1 MERATVERD
10 RDWELLLRQFPE
22 GWETQAHLLGA
33 IERLRRFRSE
43 GDLLR
48 TLLLHVGLGYSLRET
63 AVRATQAGI
72 AQVSDVAVLDRM
84 RKAAGWFRWICNR
97 LLEERRW
104 ELPEPGG
111 WRVRILDGTLVKG
124 PGAGGRSWRIHYSLV
139 VPGLECDYV
148 ELTPVKGKHTGE
160 ILNRFPARPGEL
172 ILADRGFA
180 KPPGVE
186 ALAQQGA
193 ALVVRLN
200 TGSLPLYTAAGV
212 RFPLWQA
219 IKQITEPDQIAE
231 WEVYVH
237 GPSRRVAGRL
247 CVIRKSAEAI
257 ARTQR
262 RIRRKLQQGGPK
274 PKPETLAFAA
284 YIMVFTTLPKAEFP
298 AGQVLEWYRGRWQVE
313 LAFKRLKS
321 LAKLGHLHDQDA
333 ETVRAWLYG
342 KLCVAL
348 LGQKLMRVERDIS
361 PWGYRQRASAHL
373 MERV

>member
-1 MERATVERD
+1 MEKATVERD
-10 RDWELLLRQFPE
+10 RDWELLLRQLPD

-72 AQVSDVAVLDRM
+72 AEVSDVAVLDRM

-104 ELPEPGG
+104 ELPEPGR

-124 PGAGGRSWRIHYSLV
+124 PGAGGRSWRIHYSLI
-139 VPGLECDYV
+139 VPGLECDYF

-160 ILNRFPARPGEL
+160 ILNRFPARAGEL

-186 ALAQQGA
+186 ALTEQGA

-200 TGSLPLYTAAGV
+200 TGSLPLSTVSGEP
-212 RFPLWQA
+212 FPLLEA
-219 IKQITEPDQIAE
+219 LRRITKPDQIAE
-231 WEVYVH
+231 WEVYVR
-237 GPSRRVAGRL
+237 GPRRPIAGRL
-247 CVIRKSAEAI
+247 CVIRKSAEAT

-262 RIRRKLQQGGPK
+262 RIRRKSQQGGPK

-284 YIMVFTTLPKAEFP
+284 YVMVFTTLPPAEFP
-298 AGQVLEWYRGRWQVE
+298 AEQVLEWYRGRWQVE

-321 LAKLGHLHDQDA
+321 LAKLGHLHDQNTD
-333 ETVRAWLYG
+333 TVRAWLYG
-342 KLCVAL
+342 KLGVAL

-361 PWGYRQRASAHL
+361 PWGYRQRASAHVL
-373 MERV
+373 ERV